1 MTRERPDRSLLDT
14 NILDGRSHL
23 EVLARAPRA
32 AGSAEERAAREHC
45 GRVLRELGYDVA
57 VESFEYSALPGR
69 YGTPIGGA
77 LGAATVLAAAWL
89 ATIQRAPR
97 GAAIAFGV
105 GVLVLALFARRMLG
119 DGVLDLSWMRSR
131 ADNLVARR
139 GRDAPRVWLV
149 AHVDSKSQPIPSRA
163 RVAGVVLL
171 SLAFLLTLVAL
182 GLTLGIGSSRTLL
195 WLVAAASGV
204 VGGAVVIA
212 SVVGNDSCGAVDNA
226 SGVAV
231 VLSAAA
237 MLDPASAVGI
247 LIPSAEELGL
257 AGARAWVRANRRER
271 ALVLNCDGVDDQGD
285 LTLMYTRRKPDRI
298 VDAVRHAAGGD
309 VRVLRMPPGLLL
321 DSVAFADAGWEA
333 ITVSHG
339 STRTLARV
347 HTRRDSLDNLRG
359 ASIDSVAG
367 VLARAA
373 EALAQ

>member
-14 NILDGRSHL
+14 NILEGTSHL

-32 AGSAEERAAREHC
+32 AGSAEEHAAREHC
-45 GRVLRELGYDVA
+45 AGVLHGLGYDV
-57 VESFEYSALPGR
+57 VMEPFEYSALPGR

-77 LGAATVLAAAWL
+77 IGAVTVLLTAWL

-105 GVLVLALFARRMLG
+105 GILVLVLFAWRMLG
-119 DGVLDLSWMRSR
+119 DGVLVLPWMRAR

-139 GRDAPRVWLV
+139 GHDAPRVWLV
-149 AHVDSKSQPIPSRA
+149 AHLDSKSQPIPSRV

-171 SLAFLLTLVAL
+171 SLAILLTLVAL
-182 GLTLGIGSSRTLL
+182 GLTLGVGSPRTLL
-195 WLVAAASGV
+195 WLACAASGA
-204 VGGAVVIA
+204 VGGVVILA

-226 SGVAV
+226 SGVAA
-231 VLSAAA
+231 VLSAAE
-237 MLDPASAVGI
+237 MLDPTSAVGI

-271 ALVLNCDGVDDQGD
+271 ALVLNCDGVDDQGE
-285 LTLMYTRRKPDRI
+285 LTLMYTRRKPDAI
-298 VDAVRHAAGGD
+298 VNAVRNAAGGD
-309 VRVLRMPPGLLL
+309 VRVRRMPPGLLL
-321 DSVAFADAGWEA
+321 DSVAFADAGWDA

-339 STRTLARV
+339 SMRTLGRV

-359 ASIDSVAG
+359 VSIGSVAS

-373 EALAQ
+373 EALAR

>member
-1 MTRERPDRSLLDT
+1 MTLEQPHPSLVNA

-32 AGSAEERAAREHC
+32 PGTTEEHAAREHC
-45 GRVLRELGYDVA
+45 ARVLRGLGYDVA
-57 VESFEYSALPGR
+57 VEPFEYSALPGR
-69 YGTPIGGA
+69 YGMPIGGA
-77 LGAATVLAAAWL
+77 IGAGTVLVTVWL
-89 ATIQRAPR
+89 ASIQHAPR
-97 GAAIAFGV
+97 GAAAAFGV
-105 GVLVLALFARRMLG
+105 GLLVLALFAQRMLG
-119 DGVLDLSWMRSR
+119 DGVLDLSWMRAR

-139 GRDAPRVWLV
+139 GRDAPCVWLV
-149 AHVDSKSQPIPSRA
+149 AHVDSKSQPIPSRV

-171 SLAFLLTLVAL
+171 ALAILLTLGAL

-195 WLVAAASGV
+195 WLACAASGAM
-204 VGGAVVIA
+204 GGAVIIA
-212 SVVGNDSCGAVDNA
+212 SVVGNDSFGAVDNA
-226 SGVAV
+226 SGVAA

-257 AGARAWVRANRRER
+257 AGARAWVRANRSER
-271 ALVLNCDGVDDQGD
+271 ALVLNCDGVDDQGE

-298 VDAVRHAAGGD
+298 VDAVRNASGGD

-339 STRTLARV
+339 SMRTLARV
-347 HTRRDSLDNLRG
+347 HTRRDSLDHLRG
-359 ASIDSVAG
+359 DSIDSVGG

-373 EALAQ
+373 EALTR